1 VATADVVKST
11 EELRK
16 RLLCGIEPTTLDP
29 AIAAGIELVARLI
42 GTANAKTGKE
52 IAGMSLADLSKAL
65 MNAAKAVDGLARL
78 RSFAA
83 GGPDS
88 APLAPTF
95 VLKVVTP
102 EEDREAN
109 DERAKG

>member
-1 VATADVVKST
+1 MATADVIRST

-52 IAGMSLADLSKAL
+52 IASMSLAELSKAL

-88 APLAPTF
+88 APQAPQF
-95 VLKVVTP
+95 ILQVTP
-102 EEDREAN
+102 PAEAKT
-109 DERAKG
+109 E